1 MEISTKLFV
10 GSLRYTERRYLIGR
24 EEAHPPLAPSPRS
37 RTPAREIP
45 EDRFERARLRAV
57 SGIGPLNAL
66 IPPSPLPPWWLQRE
80 KDLFFLS
87 LSLPIHFSSP
97 KCPLFRSGKTSPSLE
112 FFFPN
117 PDPPSLPFS
126 RPARDRQFI
135 IWPGFGRRQLARE
148 TPNASPRSTGLPDKS
163 KG

>member
-10 GSLRYTERRYLIGR
+10 GSPRYTERRYLIGR
-24 EEAHPPLAPSPRS
+24 EEAHPLASSPRS

-66 IPPSPLPPWWLQRE
+66 IPSPSPCSSE
-80 KDLFFLS
+80 KKTS
-87 LSLPIHFSSP
+87 LSFSLSPYFSSP
-97 KCPLFRSGKTSPSLE
+97 NSRPRNSLFRPGKPLYLTSSFSQPKIEDPSR
-112 FFFPN
+112 
-117 PDPPSLPFS
+117 SV
-126 RPARDRQFI
+126 RDRRFI
-135 IWPGFGRRQLARE
+135 IWPAFGRPSVGTRDP
-148 TPNASPRSTGLPDKS
+148 TNASPRSTGLPDKS